1 MAPHRRLVAL
11 GLPLLL
17 TAAACAA
24 IAAAPAGHTRP
35 PAKPQAQAAPSPSSS
50 KALQAVSSAIRSMTR
65 TRYQHRYYE
74 NRRTGVYLFDCVGL
88 TDYFLRRGAPQA
100 WANMHA
106 TLGIRRGYVPRPT
119 RWARYLRRLPPSAR
133 GLWQR
138 VERVSAMRPGDFILM
153 DKVTDPN
160 ARHFVGHAM
169 IAASAPRRLADRT
182 YALKVY
188 DSTATAHGDRDSRLR
203 DPRAIKLSPSRRA
216 GSGLGFGTVSLVPD
230 AKGRPARIAWSLG
243 RRPVPTPVTIGRPL
257 R

>member
-1 MAPHRRLVAL
+1 
-11 GLPLLL
+11 
-17 TAAACAA
+17 
-24 IAAAPAGHTRP
+24 
-35 PAKPQAQAAPSPSSS
+35 
-50 KALQAVSSAIRSMTR
+50 MTR
-65 TRYQHRYYE
+65 TRYQHHYYE
-74 NRRTGVYLFDCVGL
+74 NRGTGVYLFDCVGL

-106 TLGIRRGYVPRPT
+106 SLGIRRGYVPRPT

-138 VERVSAMRPGDFILM
+138 VERVSAIGPGDFILM
-153 DKVTDPN
+153 DKVTDPS

-169 IAASAPRRLADRT
+169 VAASAQRRLADGS

-188 DSTATAHGDRDSRLR
+188 DSTGTAHGDRDSRLR

-216 GSGLGFGTVSLVPD
+216 GSGLGFGTVSLFPD
-230 AKGRPARIAWSLG
+230 AKGRAARIAWSPG